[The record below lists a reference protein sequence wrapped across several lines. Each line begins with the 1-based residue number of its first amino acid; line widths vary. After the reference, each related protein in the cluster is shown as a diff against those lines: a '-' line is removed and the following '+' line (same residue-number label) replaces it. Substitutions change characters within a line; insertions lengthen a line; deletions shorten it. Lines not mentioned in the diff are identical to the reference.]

1 MLTKEKVAH
10 IHTSE
15 SINLKMLVVSPNLN
29 DGLMTKL
36 VPITYENIYIGAEV
50 RDLTAVPPIIGFIV
64 NIEEYGWNVD
74 YKGSCVAFSYFIT
87 IKNCDGNY
95 YEFDLDGI
103 SINSN
108 LCLVERE

>member
-1 MLTKEKVAH
+1 MLTSAKADH
-10 IHTSE
+10 IHTSA
-15 SINLKMLVVSPNLN
+15 SINPKMLVESQSPNA
-29 DGLMTKL
+29 GLMTKL
-36 VPITYENIYIGAEV
+36 VPITYDNIYIGAEV

-74 YKGSCVAFSYFIT
+74 FKGTCVAFSYFIT
-87 IKNCDGNY
+87 VKNCDGNY
-95 YEFDLDGI
+95 YEFDLDEI